1 MLQQIISNRY
11 QLLEQVGEGSYSVV
25 FRGKDIETGR
35 EIAIKEMKSS
45 GLTQEEIREA
55 EEYFFREINIL
66 KKLFHESLPRVY
78 DFFIFEN
85 RLYMVMEWVEGKN
98 LQEIFE
104 EQGKLTEEKAIDY
117 MKQIGDA
124 LLYLQNEKRNIVY
137 KDIKPSNII
146 INEFGRANLID
157 FGTARFFSKDKEK
170 DTHVLG
176 TPGYAPPEAYSG
188 SQTDFSSDI
197 YSLGA
202 TFYHLTTGEE
212 PCQFR
217 FKFPNPA
224 KYNDKLSPAFSR
236 ILLKCL
242 EPREK
247 RIDNAKDLIDEME
260 RMNQGDERTL
270 ISLRLLEV
278 SLCLLATI
286 VSIAYFGLKTFGA
299 SRYISYLVLCLIIP
313 GFFLYHIYTGV
324 LRGGK
329 FNKKMGVFIPSVVI
343 FMLLIAFM
351 LVSMFL
357 ILPLISEQFRLL
369 H

>member
-1 MLQQIISNRY
+1 MLQQIISNKY
-11 QLLEQVGEGSYSVV
+11 QLLEQVGEGSYSIV

-55 EEYFFREINIL
+55 EEFFFREINIL
-66 KKLFHESLPRVY
+66 KNLFHESLPRVY

-98 LQEIFE
+98 LLEIFE
-104 EQGKLTEEKAIDY
+104 EEGTLTEEKAIDY

-124 LLYLQNEKRNIVY
+124 LLYLQNEKRSIVY

-157 FGTARFFSKDKEK
+157 FGTARVFSGDKEK

-176 TPGYAPPEAYSG
+176 TPGYAAPEAYSHR
-188 SQTDFSSDI
+188 QTDFSSDI

-217 FKFPNPA
+217 FKFPDPS
-224 KYNDKLSPAFSR
+224 KFNDKLSPAFSG

-247 RIDNAKDLIDEME
+247 RIKNASELLEEME
-260 RMNQGDERTL
+260 TMNQVDESRL
-270 ISLRLLEV
+270 SFLRFMEISLFV
-278 SLCLLATI
+278 MANLLALI
-286 VSIAYFGLKTFGA
+286 YFGSNEFGA
-299 SRYISYLVLCLIIP
+299 PRYLSYIVLCLVIP
-313 GFFLYHIYTGV
+313 GFYLYHIYLGV
-324 LRGGK
+324 LKGGR
-329 FNKKMGVFIPSVVI
+329 FNKKMGIFIPAAVI
-343 FMLLIAFM
+343 LMLLIAFM
-351 LVSMFL
+351 LLSLFL
-357 ILPLISEQFRLL
+357 ILPLISPQVRLL